1 MILKYLIQK
10 ELLQLRRDSFL
21 PKMIVVYPIVIML
34 VMPWVM
40 NLEVQNVSIDVV
52 DNDHSTTSRRMVQ
65 SVESSHYFV
74 FNGMRSSYTEAL
86 TDVERGK
93 ADIVMVIPPRYER
106 DKVNGRQPEVLIA
119 ANAVNGTKGGIG
131 SAYLAAIVQQNATA
145 WQNTHPASSSALGMP
160 APIKPITPVSTL
172 HLYNPY
178 LDYKVFMIPAL
189 MGVLM
194 IMLCG
199 FLPALN
205 IVNEKEKGT
214 IEQINVTPVS
224 KGTFILAKLIP
235 YWLIG
240 MVVITACF
248 IIAWLVYGITAQGNL
263 LLVYAVS
270 ILLAFIFSG
279 IGLVISNYS
288 DTLQQSMFVMW
299 FILVCSMLLSGL
311 FTPVSSMPDWA
322 QTLTLLNPVRHF
334 IDGIRTVFVRGGN
347 LHSIAPQLLL
357 LAVYAAMMNVWAVIS
372 YRKNS

>member
-74 FNGMRSSYTEAL
+74 FNGMRSSYAEAL

-145 WQNTHPASSSALGMP
+145 WQNAHPVSSSAMGMP
-160 APIKPITPVSTL
+160 APIKPTAPVSTL

-357 LAVYAAMMNVWAVIS
+357 LAVYAAVMNVWAVIS

>member
-1 MILKYLIQK
+1 
-10 ELLQLRRDSFL
+10 
-21 PKMIVVYPIVIML
+21 
-34 VMPWVM
+34 
-40 NLEVQNVSIDVV
+40 
-52 DNDHSTTSRRMVQ
+52 
-65 SVESSHYFV
+65 
-74 FNGMRSSYTEAL
+74 
-86 TDVERGK
+86 
-93 ADIVMVIPPRYER
+93 
-106 DKVNGRQPEVLIA
+106 
-119 ANAVNGTKGGIG
+119 
-131 SAYLAAIVQQNATA
+131 
-145 WQNTHPASSSALGMP
+145 
-160 APIKPITPVSTL
+160 
-172 HLYNPY
+172 
-178 LDYKVFMIPAL
+178 

-334 IDGIRTVFVRGGN
+334 IDGIRTVFVRGGT

-357 LAVYAAMMNVWAVIS
+357 LAVYAAVMNVWAVIS